1 MNCWHCNTELIW
13 GSDHD
18 ISHEDDTYI
27 MVTNLSCPECESIVD
42 VYLPSESTFINLR
55 RKKMFDYSK
64 FGHMTKQELLLNLKQ
79 YDGTGVTYKIC
90 DPDFDGDDQTIVFS
104 FSKEEDD
111 GKQLDML

>member
-1 MNCWHCNTELIW
+1 MT
-13 GSDHD
+13 
-18 ISHEDDTYI
+18 
-27 MVTNLSCPECESIVD
+27 
-42 VYLPSESTFINLR
+42 LR
-55 RKKMFDYSK
+55 RKKMFDYAK

-79 YDGTGVTYKIC
+79 YEGTGVTYKIC